1 MNKRRLL
8 IIILVAV
15 FILGAVTVIAVL
27 TKQAATTTAQP
38 NIRGGKLLVD
48 TPSGRVVTNNIY
60 TNALINY
67 PENGVGFAKSRFY
80 MMSYSPTTDNFTI
93 AIIDPDIKVAT
104 TVAEADFLRLL
115 NITQIQACQLNVS
128 LSVPYDVN
136 PAYAGKS
143 FSLSFC
149 H

>member
-8 IIILVAV
+8 IIILVAA

-27 TKQAATTTAQP
+27 TKQATTTSAQP
-38 NIRGGKLLVD
+38 DIRGGKLLVD

-60 TNALINY
+60 TNALVNY
-67 PENGVGFAKSRFY
+67 PENGVGFGQSRFY
-80 MMSYSPTTDNFTI
+80 VMSYTPTTDNFTI
-93 AIIDPDIKVAT
+93 TILDPDIKVAT

-115 NITQIQACQLNVS
+115 NITKIEACELNVS
-128 LSVPYDVN
+128 LNVPYNVN

-149 H
+149 Q